1 MKVSEERY
9 VDQHRA
15 AILLGIPERD
25 LCALSSAA
33 GLGHRVREGATER
46 TYFTYEE
53 LRKICV
59 MSVQRLH

>member
-9 VDQHRA
+9 VDQSRA
-15 AILLGIPERD
+15 AVLLGIPERD
-25 LCALSSAA
+25 LCALSREA
-33 GLGHRVREGATER
+33 GLGHKERNGAVEH